1 MKIRLVAVML
11 LFVLA
16 LCGCGTT
23 VVRPTVGEPA
33 TGPLPTEAVTT
44 APQVH
49 TTTPTTAPETTAAPT
64 TAAPTEAPEA
74 TAAPTTVAPTVA
86 PETTEAPE
94 TTVPITTG
102 EKPAQTEQREYV
114 LNISSKK
121 FHLSTCGSVK
131 TMKPENTEY
140 FTGTR
145 EELEEMGY
153 APCGNCKP

>member
-33 TGPLPTEAVTT
+33 TGPLPTEAATT

-64 TAAPTEAPEA
+64 TTAP
-74 TAAPTTVAPTVA
+74 TVAPETAVA

>member
-49 TTTPTTAPETTAAPT
+49 TTTPTTAPET
-64 TAAPTEAPEA
+64 

-145 EELEEMGY
+145 EELEELGY